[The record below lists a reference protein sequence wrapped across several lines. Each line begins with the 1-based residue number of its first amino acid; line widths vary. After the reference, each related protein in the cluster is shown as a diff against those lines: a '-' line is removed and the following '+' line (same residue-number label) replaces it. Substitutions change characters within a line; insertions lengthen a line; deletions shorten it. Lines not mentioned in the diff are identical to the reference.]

1 MGRYGYCTDYP
12 RDHSSSVWKFST
24 QWDTVCSRICRIHRR
39 SIQVK
44 MMTKQYPAPGFL
56 DRLNK
61 ICQDKDITIERLA
74 EIAQVEVPMFEA
86 YATGEL
92 KLDELTLHRILDY
105 SGDDWMWLEH
115 GYGPEDLKVIGDA
128 EKLRVKYKC

>member
-1 MGRYGYCTDYP
+1 
-12 RDHSSSVWKFST
+12 
-24 QWDTVCSRICRIHRR
+24 
-39 SIQVK
+39 

-56 DRLNK
+56 DRLKK
-61 ICQDKDITIERLA
+61 ICKDNDITLEQLA

-105 SGDDWMWLEH
+105 SGVDWMWLEH
-115 GYGPEDLKVIGDA
+115 EYEPEDLKVFAESKKIGL
-128 EKLRVKYKC
+128 KHTC